1 MFQWD
6 MFEERLRR
14 HEFEEWYAAQEWK
27 WNDEIILDIAFNA
40 FKAGYNLRQKKFD
53 EDDGW

>member
-14 HEFEEWYAAQEWK
+14 HEYEEWLKGVNISIGGELAYE
-27 WNDEIILDIAFNA
+27 A